1 MYNEIMYY
9 AYLLKL
15 SNHDYYAGSTEDL
28 GQRLEYHQSGKV
40 PHTSKFR
47 SVKLVWYAGFAS
59 KELAL
64 SFEKYLKS
72 SSGKAFRNKHL
83 L

>member
-1 MYNEIMYY
+1 MYY

-15 SNHDYYAGSTEDL
+15 SNGDYYAGSTEDL
-28 GQRLEYHQSGKV
+28 KQRLEYHQSGKV

-47 SVKLVWYAGFAS
+47 PVKLVWYSAFDS

-64 SFEKYLKS
+64 DFESYLKS

-83 L
+83 I